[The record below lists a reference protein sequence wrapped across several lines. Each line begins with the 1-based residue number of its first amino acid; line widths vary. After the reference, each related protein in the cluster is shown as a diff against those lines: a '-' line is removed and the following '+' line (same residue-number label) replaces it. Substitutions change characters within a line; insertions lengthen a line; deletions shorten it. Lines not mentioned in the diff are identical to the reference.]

1 MSSINVRTKC
11 PARSVVSISFAKSK
25 NFCSKFL
32 ADAAAVA
39 DAAQVGAVR
48 GGAVDGVTIG
58 APGGAPNVDGT
69 AAHDGAPDVEAD
81 ADPVEDR
88 GRAGGDAGTAPSTG
102 AAHGDGAAAHAGA
115 AEAGAV
121 RGGSACGGAAQVG
134 VDAIDDDDVAPGNR
148 SGAAMCDNAGVASAG
163 RLVGSPDI

>member
-1 MSSINVRTKC
+1 MSSINLRTKC

-39 DAAQVGAVR
+39 AQVGAVR
-48 GGAVDGVTIG
+48 AGGVTIG
-58 APGGAPNVDGT
+58 APGGAPNVDVT

-81 ADPVEDR
+81 ADPVEDW
-88 GRAGGDAGTAPSTG
+88 GSAGGNGT
-102 AAHGDGAAAHAGA
+102 AAHAGA
-115 AEAGAV
+115 AEAGPV
-121 RGGSACGGAAQVG
+121 RGGFDGGGTAQ
-134 VDAIDDDDVAPGNR
+134 VDAIDDDDVASGNH
-148 SGAAMCDNAGVASAG
+148 SGAAMYDSAGVASAG

>member
-39 DAAQVGAVR
+39 AQVGAVR
-48 GGAVDGVTIG
+48 AGGVTIG
-58 APGGAPNVDGT
+58 APGGAPNVDVT

-81 ADPVEDR
+81 ADPVED
-88 GRAGGDAGTAPSTG
+88 GGSAGGN
-102 AAHGDGAAAHAGA
+102 GAAAHAGA
-115 AEAGAV
+115 AEAGPV
-121 RGGSACGGAAQVG
+121 RGGFDGGGTAQ
-134 VDAIDDDDVAPGNR
+134 VDAIDDDDVASGNH
-148 SGAAMCDNAGVASAG
+148 SGAAMCDSAGVASAG

>member
-1 MSSINVRTKC
+1 MSSINLRTKC

-39 DAAQVGAVR
+39 AQVGAVR
-48 GGAVDGVTIG
+48 AGGVTIG
-58 APGGAPNVDGT
+58 APGGAPNVDVT

-81 ADPVEDR
+81 ADPVED
-88 GRAGGDAGTAPSTG
+88 GGSAGGN
-102 AAHGDGAAAHAGA
+102 GAAAHAGA
-115 AEAGAV
+115 AEAGPV
-121 RGGSACGGAAQVG
+121 RGGFDGGGTAQ
-134 VDAIDDDDVAPGNR
+134 VDAIDDDDVASGNH
-148 SGAAMCDNAGVASAG
+148 SGAAMYDSAGVASAG

>member
-39 DAAQVGAVR
+39 AQVGAVR
-48 GGAVDGVTIG
+48 AGGVTIG
-58 APGGAPNVDGT
+58 APGGAPNVDVT

-81 ADPVEDR
+81 ADPVED
-88 GRAGGDAGTAPSTG
+88 GGSASGDAGTAPGTG

-121 RGGSACGGAAQVG
+121 RGGSAGGGTAQ
-134 VDAIDDDDVAPGNR
+134 VDAIDDDDVAPGNH
-148 SGAAMCDNAGVASAG
+148 SGAAMCDSAGVASAG
-163 RLVGSPDI
+163 RLVGSHDI